1 MRTINI
7 IGEINDA
14 LIKDVLEKIFEIE
27 KADNEIIASN
37 SKLLNKSDHKELED
51 LVINIT
57 SVGGYVHGFNAIY
70 DALSKLKCKVITRG
84 YGLCASAGFWLMLAG
99 DERYAGKNTR
109 FLYHTLGYDNGYD
122 MLQFHKERLEASEK
136 LQKNLEKIII
146 ERTKIT
152 QEMLDEHRK
161 DDWNIF
167 FDEAL
172 KLNIIHGEI
181 S

>member
-7 IGEINDA
+7 IGEINDKT
-14 LIKDVLEKIFEIE
+14 IKDVLEKIFEIE
-27 KADNEIIASN
+27 KEDNKILEAN
-37 SKLLNKSDHKELED
+37 SKMLLKADHKELED
-51 LVINIT
+51 LTINIT
-57 SVGGYVHGFNAIY
+57 SVGGLVYGFNAIY

-84 YGLCASAGFWLMLAG
+84 FGLCASAGFWLMLAG
-99 DERYAGKNTR
+99 NERYAGKNTR
-109 FLYHTLGYDNGYD
+109 FLYHTLGYNNGYD

-167 FDEAL
+167 FDEAV
-172 KLNIIHGEI
+172 KLNVIQGEI
-181 S
+181 

>member
-7 IGEINDA
+7 IGEINDKT
-14 LIKDVLEKIFEIE
+14 IKDVLEKIFEIE
-27 KADNEIIASN
+27 KEDNKILKAN
-37 SKLLNKSDHKELED
+37 SKMLLKTDHKELED
-51 LVINIT
+51 LTINIT
-57 SVGGYVHGFNAIY
+57 SVGGLVYGFNAIY

-84 YGLCASAGFWLMLAG
+84 FGLCASAGFWLMLAG

-122 MLQFHKERLEASEK
+122 MLQFHKERLETSEK

-146 ERTKIT
+146 EKTNIT
-152 QEMLDEHRK
+152 QDMLDEHIK

-167 FDEAL
+167 FDEAV
-172 KLNIIHGEI
+172 KLNVIQGEI
-181 S
+181 